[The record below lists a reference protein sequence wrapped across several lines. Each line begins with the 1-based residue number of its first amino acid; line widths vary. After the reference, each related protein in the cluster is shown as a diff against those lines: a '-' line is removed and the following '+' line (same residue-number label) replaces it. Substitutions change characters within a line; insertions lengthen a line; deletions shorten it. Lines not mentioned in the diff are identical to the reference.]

1 MIPSFFLLLLYML
14 LVAPMGFLRDGAA
27 ARHIVSGLYILEHGR
42 PATSNY
48 LWYVDP
54 LAPWQT
60 HELLTDFTLGCL
72 YRLTGEYQLVV
83 LAAAVAMALAISL
96 AAQSAIKSGRC
107 PMLSLAPLVVLAAT
121 ATSLHW
127 SARAHIFSYVFLSLT
142 MGLARSKLSTGK
154 LSGLLFLLFAAWVNF
169 HGSAILGLPLVL
181 ALTLARQAEQKAAP
195 TPTSKPFLACLPLLA
210 ALLGC
215 LSSLRGMH
223 YFSFLLQYAT
233 QGQILG
239 QGSEWTG
246 IDTAYGIGTWA
257 YLILAL
263 IFLANC
269 VKNWK
274 QYRRPD
280 LLPLTLVTLGFAMT
294 ALPCMRIIPYASLLM
309 LSMFE
314 AKAKPEER
322 KEEEPSA
329 HAGKWKGAS
338 PLLLSLTAILIL
350 SFAATAHIKDMNPHF
365 LPVRCS
371 NFLKDNCNKET
382 RGFAYDNWGNYLYIK
397 CGQSFF
403 IDDKTEFYPKDFNTA
418 YRALLLAQSGYQD
431 FIKEARFPFIL
442 IPRQA
447 PLAEALEASGKWRI
461 AERDEDA
468 YLFMPVQAPLSTP

>member
-1 MIPSFFLLLLYML
+1 ML
-14 LVAPMGFLRDGAA
+14 LVAPMGFLRDGAT
-27 ARHIVSGLYILEHGR
+27 ARHIVSGIYILEHGR

-83 LAAAVAMALAISL
+83 LAAAVAMALALSL
-96 AAQSAIKSGRC
+96 AAQNSIKRGRC
-107 PMLSLAPLVVLAAT
+107 ALLSIAPLVVLAAT

-181 ALTLARQAEQKAAP
+181 ALTMARQAEQKAAP

-215 LSSLRGMH
+215 LSSLRGPH

-269 VKNWK
+269 VRHWK

-280 LLPLTLVTLGFAMT
+280 LLPLTLVTLGFALT

-314 AKAKPEER
+314 AKAKPAEV
-322 KEEEPSA
+322 KEEEPSV

-371 NFLKDNCNKET
+371 NFLKDNCNKEA
-382 RGFAYDNWGNYLYIK
+382 RGFAYDNWGNYLYVK

-468 YLFMPVQAPLSTP
+468 FLFMPVQAPLSTP

>member
-1 MIPSFFLLLLYML
+1 
-14 LVAPMGFLRDGAA
+14 MGFLRDGAA

-96 AAQSAIKSGRC
+96 AAQSAIKRGRC

-181 ALTLARQAEQKAAP
+181 ALTLARQAVQKAAP

-461 AERDEDA
+461 AERNQDA
-468 YLFMPVQAPLSTP
+468 YPYMPVQAPLSTP

>member
-1 MIPSFFLLLLYML
+1 
-14 LVAPMGFLRDGAA
+14 
-27 ARHIVSGLYILEHGR
+27 
-42 PATSNY
+42 
-48 LWYVDP
+48 
-54 LAPWQT
+54 
-60 HELLTDFTLGCL
+60 
-72 YRLTGEYQLVV
+72 
-83 LAAAVAMALAISL
+83 
-96 AAQSAIKSGRC
+96 
-107 PMLSLAPLVVLAAT
+107 
-121 ATSLHW
+121 
-127 SARAHIFSYVFLSLT
+127 

-181 ALTLARQAEQKAAP
+181 ALTLARQAVQKAAP

-418 YRALLLAQSGYQD
+418 Y
-431 FIKEARFPFIL
+431 
-442 IPRQA
+442 
-447 PLAEALEASGKWRI
+447 
-461 AERDEDA
+461 
-468 YLFMPVQAPLSTP
+468 